1 MFLEKKDK
9 STNMSNKNRKG
20 GIPFFNM
27 HFITTSISTMLVLL
41 LLGLIV
47 FFVLAANDLS
57 TYVKENINLTVLL
70 DDNSTSKE
78 IQKTQNK
85 LSQFEFVKQT
95 TYISKEEAFKEH
107 TEELGTDPIEFL
119 GYNPFSPSIE
129 VKLHAPYANR
139 DSIEKVERIIK
150 RLPHT
155 SEIIYHKE
163 LIDMVNSNI
172 TKINIAL
179 LFLAG
184 LFGLISFALIHTT
197 IRLSIYSKRFIIHT
211 MKLVGASW
219 GFIRRPFL
227 VKSIWGGL
235 FAALLANATLL
246 LSAYFLIRYNPSLSP
261 LFRPQVLL
269 AVGLSVFIFGI
280 TITLICSYISVS
292 KFLRM
297 RGDSI
302 YYV

>member
-95 TYISKEEAFKEH
+95 TYISKEEALKEH

-246 LSAYFLIRYNPSLSP
+246 LAAYFLIRYNPSLSP

>member
-95 TYISKEEAFKEH
+95 TYISKEEALKEH

>member
-95 TYISKEEAFKEH
+95 TYISKEEALKEH

-219 GFIRRPFL
+219 CFIRRPFL